1 VDASTDWV
9 DDAFESG
16 LEQLERQFAEVPL
29 RGTTQDYRDLGAAP
43 VPTPVPPPVP
53 VTPAPFPAAA
63 PFDPDAVPDVSAPV
77 PPPPVAPLAAPPMT
91 SLPVPVRPQV
101 TALAVRLPPTSF
113 ELAFDRY
120 RDQHRDPGGRI
131 GTSFPEVDKLSGG
144 LRGLVLI
151 DGTSGEGRSTLGHQI
166 VTQALLGDSIG
177 SIAAVVIS
185 TGLREQDV
193 IDRMMSHVS
202 RLSLDVLLHGNTKQR
217 VNEQDGLRLD
227 AKARRQLK
235 DATARLSQ
243 VQSRLFVMDTEML
256 AQLVTRGRLR
266 DALAAVMADA
276 RRTTGARRCICL
288 VDDVIGCEELLPGVD
303 IAGEL
308 QAASRAF
315 PDDPM
320 LVVTANGGP
329 EALRQ
334 AASVRLMLSRGSGE
348 PRIGMDPMRLAVAT
362 RRGGAADGYV
372 ALRFYYREHRFDL
385 DQ

>member
-1 VDASTDWV
+1 
-9 DDAFESG
+9 
-16 LEQLERQFAEVPL
+16 
-29 RGTTQDYRDLGAAP
+29 
-43 VPTPVPPPVP
+43 PVP

-185 TGLREQDV
+185 TGL
-193 IDRMMSHVS
+193 
-202 RLSLDVLLHGNTKQR
+202 
-217 VNEQDGLRLD
+217 
-227 AKARRQLK
+227 
-235 DATARLSQ
+235 
-243 VQSRLFVMDTEML
+243 
-256 AQLVTRGRLR
+256 
-266 DALAAVMADA
+266 
-276 RRTTGARRCICL
+276 
-288 VDDVIGCEELLPGVD
+288 
-303 IAGEL
+303 
-308 QAASRAF
+308 
-315 PDDPM
+315 
-320 LVVTANGGP
+320 
-329 EALRQ
+329 
-334 AASVRLMLSRGSGE
+334 
-348 PRIGMDPMRLAVAT
+348 
-362 RRGGAADGYV
+362 
-372 ALRFYYREHRFDL
+372 
-385 DQ
+385 